1 VRNLAKLIL
10 FFSLTFIIIFT
21 AVTAIKFLSLRVDW
35 AKNLPAKPET
45 TLTLLLTAAHWAMSL
60 TLFSSIVLSVN
71 YAARKEYFAVT
82 AVCCVMILSVLFCFG
97 ISFALEQWKAVPPS
111 QSAGVPLGDK
121 GLILTNSLDKNETAV
136 VLLNGTTDPLGP
148 RVVAIPGQRLV
159 YQQSAAASYSLPPV
173 LFGDDTPWFMESLA
187 IDIRLNAEMFRQKF
201 LEGIFPYLIYAGSL
215 IFMLCSL
222 VYVLKFSVWPLAN
235 LFLAALV
242 FRGVLALN
250 TFLNTP
256 EMQEIIDSFLNQII
270 PVSLALPLFFL
281 GLGILLN
288 LYSLL
293 SFAAKKRYDDED

>member
-1 VRNLAKLIL
+1 MRKLAKLIL
-10 FFSLTFIIIFT
+10 FFSFTFIIVFAAAA
-21 AVTAIKFLSLRVDW
+21 AVKFLSLSVDW

-45 TLTLLLTAAHWAMSL
+45 ALTLLLTAAHWALSL
-60 TLFSSIVLSVN
+60 ALFSSIILAVN
-71 YAARKEYFAVT
+71 YAARREYFAVM
-82 AVCCVMILSVLFCFG
+82 AVGCVMILSFLFCFG
-97 ISFALEQWKAVPPS
+97 ISFALEQWKSVPPS
-111 QSAGVPLGDK
+111 QSSGVPLGGN
-121 GLILTNSLDKNETAV
+121 GLILTNSLNRNETAV
-136 VLLNGTTDPLGP
+136 VLLNGASDPLGP

-159 YQQSAAASYSLPPV
+159 YQQSAAANYILPPV

-201 LEGIFPYLIYAGSL
+201 LDGIFPYLFYAGSM

-222 VYVLKFSVWPLAN
+222 AYVLKFSVWPLAN

-256 EMQEIIDSFLNQII
+256 EMQEITDSFLNNII
-270 PVSLALPLFFL
+270 PVSIALPLFFL

-293 SFAAKKRYDDED
+293 SYAAKKRYDDEN

>member
-1 VRNLAKLIL
+1 MRNLAKLIL